1 MARLVYALC
10 ALTSMIVAALLV
22 RGFLRSRAR
31 LLLWSALC
39 FVFLAVNNL
48 LLFVDFSLPMVDLSL
63 WRAVPVVIGL
73 ALLIYGLVW
82 EVR

>member
-10 ALTSMIVAALLV
+10 TVASTMVAALLV

-39 FVFLAVNNL
+39 FVLLAANNL
-48 LLFVDFSLPMVDLSL
+48 LLFIDFSLPMVDLSV
-63 WRAVPVVIGL
+63 WRAIPIVVGL
-73 ALLIYGLVW
+73 ALLIYGLIW

>member
-10 ALTSMIVAALLV
+10 ALTSIIVAALLV

-39 FVFLAVNNL
+39 FVLLAVNNL

-63 WRAVPVVIGL
+63 WRAVPIVLGL
-73 ALLIYGLVW
+73 ALLIYGLIW

>member
-10 ALTSMIVAALLV
+10 ALTSMIVAVLLV
-22 RGFLRSRAR
+22 RGFLQSRAR

-39 FVFLAVNNL
+39 FVLLAVNNV
-48 LLFVDFSLPMVDLSL
+48 LLFIDFSLPMIDLPV
-63 WRAVPVVIGL
+63 WRAVPIVAGL
-73 ALLIYGLVW
+73 ALLIYGLIW

>member
-39 FVFLAVNNL
+39 FVFLAVNNV
-48 LLFVDFSLPMVDLSL
+48 LLFVDFSLPMIDLSM
-63 WRAVPVVIGL
+63 WRAIPIVIGL
-73 ALLIYGLVW
+73 ALLLYGLIW

>member
-1 MARLVYALC
+1 MARIVYALC
-10 ALTSMIVAALLV
+10 ALTSMTVAALLV

-39 FVFLAVNNL
+39 FVFLALNNV
-48 LLFVDFSLPMVDLSL
+48 LLFVDFSLPMVDLSV
-63 WRAVPVVIGL
+63 WRAVPIIVGL
-73 ALLIYGLVW
+73 ALLIYGLIW